1 MRSDTT
7 YLRQEASPN
16 RPVSGSVDV
25 KWLLLGQIAAADIV
39 LWLFPDLAV
48 RSLGSVPVF
57 GELETGG
64 FGLFWSLPLM
74 LLLMNAFRTI
84 DRLGVG
90 VALVSSIALLL
101 LSLSSNAAVPFAIS
115 AGLSLMLVLLL
126 FLGSVS
132 RRLKGI
138 AGMAVG
144 LLLAVTGMAVL
155 HVSSPKVSLP
165 VVLTLFALPVTGVVA
180 AGLRRMLAGR
190 SPFTADDSHFRDV
203 LLSKGVSPSGVGVVM
218 TALSVV
224 FAMLAVCA
232 VYLAVP
238 DAYLYMLLLLLL
250 IFFVLS

>member
-16 RPVSGSVDV
+16 RPVSGAVDV
-25 KWLLLGQIAAADIV
+25 KWLFLGQIAAADIV

-57 GELETGG
+57 GELATGG
-64 FGLFWSLPLM
+64 FGLFWSLLLM
-74 LLLMNAFRTI
+74 LVLMNAFRAI
-84 DRLGVG
+84 DRLGVC
-90 VALVSSIALLL
+90 VALVSAIALLF
-101 LSLSSNAAVPFAIS
+101 LSLSSNAAVPFAMS
-115 AGLSLMLVLLL
+115 AGLSLMLVFLLC
-126 FLGSVS
+126 FGGVS

-138 AGMAVG
+138 AGI
-144 LLLAVTGMAVL
+144 LLAVTGMAVL

-165 VVLTLFALPVTGVVA
+165 VVLTLFTLPVTGVVA

-203 LLSKGVSPSGVGVVM
+203 LLSKGVSPSGVGVVV
-218 TALSVV
+218 TVLSVV

-232 VYLAVP
+232 VYLAIP